1 MRQSIVV
8 VVLLGALESAAF
20 AQETPLR
27 QVHLG
32 VDAGIGYS
40 DQTGVEFDNVYSLG
54 VTVPLL
60 ERWYIDS
67 ALSWWSYSQGF
78 LPGCEP
84 PTPCI
89 LGPGGPEGGLLIA
102 GSVDSETLGLDLFPL
117 YGIPTEGRWNPYVG
131 FGARLEYVDYE
142 TSFLTAGNSD
152 SWQALSPGIALGFT
166 VPFAEHLAFQL
177 DGRYYPEYWTDGDT
191 NDAFVREVESRRSD
205 TAVRVGLG
213 WRF

>member
-1 MRQSIVV
+1 MRKSILV
-8 VVLLGALESAAF
+8 VVLVGALGSAAL
-20 AQETPLR
+20 ATETPLR

-32 VDAGIGYS
+32 VDPGIGFS
-40 DQTGVEFDNVYSLG
+40 DQTGVEFENVYSLG
-54 VTVPLL
+54 VTVPLRGRL
-60 ERWYIDS
+60 YIDS

-78 LPGCEP
+78 PPGCDP

-89 LGPGGPEGGLLIA
+89 LVA
-102 GSVDSETLGLDLFPL
+102 DSVESDTLGLDLFPL

-131 FGARLEYVDYE
+131 VGARIERVDYE
-142 TSFLTAGNSD
+142 TRFFGDGDTWSA
-152 SWQALSPGIALGFT
+152 WSPGVALGFT

-177 DGRYYPEYWTDGDT
+177 DGRYYPEYTTSGES

-205 TAVRVGLG
+205 TIVRAGLG

>member
-1 MRQSIVV
+1 MRKSILVV
-8 VVLLGALESAAF
+8 TLATTVGSVGL

-32 VDAGIGYS
+32 VDPGISYS
-40 DQTGVEFDNVYSLG
+40 DQAGVEFENVYSLG
-54 VTVPLL
+54 VTVPVHG
-60 ERWYIDS
+60 RWYVDS
-67 ALSWWSYSQGF
+67 ALSWWSYSQSF
-78 LPGCEP
+78 LSGCEP

-89 LGPGGPEGGLLIA
+89 LASGDPELGLFVA
-102 GSVDSETLGLDLFPL
+102 GSVDSDTLGLDLFPL
-117 YGIPTEGRWNPYVG
+117 YGIPTDGQWNPYVG

-142 TSFLTAGNSD
+142 NTFFTEGD
-152 SWQALSPGIALGFT
+152 SWRAWSPGVALGFT

-191 NDAFVREVESRRSD
+191 NDALTREVESRRSD
-205 TAVRVGLG
+205 TLIRLGLG

>member
-1 MRQSIVV
+1 MRKSILVV
-8 VVLLGALESAAF
+8 GLVGTLGSVAL

-27 QVHLG
+27 QIHLG
-32 VDAGIGYS
+32 VDPGIGYS
-40 DQTGVEFDNVYSLG
+40 DRTGVEFDNVYSLG
-54 VTVPLL
+54 VTVPLRG
-60 ERWYIDS
+60 RWYIDS

-78 LPGCEP
+78 APGCDP
-84 PTPCI
+84 PAVCT
-89 LGPGGPEGGLLIA
+89 LAAGDPEAGLLVA
-102 GSVDSETLGLDLFPL
+102 GSVDSDTLGLDLFPL

-131 FGARLEYVDYE
+131 LGARLEYVDYE
-142 TSFLTAGNSD
+142 TSFFAGGD
-152 SWQALSPGIALGFT
+152 SWRAWSPGVALGFT

-191 NDAFVREVESRRSD
+191 NDALVREVESRRSD